1 MDERSPVDPFLRG
14 VRMRHR
20 VVLNV
25 AGLPMAFESNQRWPL
40 DLARDAYNRLPA
52 LRKLPVA
59 TLRCL
64 VTDDDADEALPPGTL
79 TFGDARTESA
89 LISRANTAT
98 LNLAAHSALITLNAA
113 AEHAPLRIRID
124 LIEFAGYRLA
134 QHALRAIGVHAACV
148 AQNGAGVLIM
158 GDSGAGKSTLVAAC
172 LAGGWDVIAE
182 DSTFLLPRGNRARG
196 VPAFI
201 HLMQDALVL
210 FPEAGFERSVHC
222 EIVRKSGKRKVEI
235 DVRRYRNQQALP
247 VETRL
252 RGVIILTGSESAE
265 RAELPA
271 LQRVRQREAAAVL
284 QRYQPY
290 ALAQPGWQKA
300 ISELCSLPIAAF
312 VSGRNLSASV
322 EALARFLKNH
332 HD

>member
-1 MDERSPVDPFLRG
+1 MDERSPLDPFLRG

-25 AGLPMAFESNQRWPL
+25 TGLPMVFESNQRWPL
-40 DLARDAYNRLPA
+40 DLARDAYSRLPA
-52 LRKLPVA
+52 LRKQPVG

-64 VTDDDADEALPPGTL
+64 VTDDDADDVLPHGTL

-89 LISRANTAT
+89 LITRANTAT
-98 LNLAAHSALITLNAA
+98 LNLAARSGLITLNAA
-113 AEHAPLRIRID
+113 AARAPLRTRVD
-124 LIEFAGYRLA
+124 LIEFSGYRLA

-148 AQNGAGVLIM
+148 ARNGAGVLIM
-158 GDSGAGKSTLVAAC
+158 GESGAGKSTLVAAC

-196 VPAFI
+196 VPTFV
-201 HLMQDALVL
+201 HLMHDALAL
-210 FPEAGFERSVHC
+210 FPAAGFERSVHC

-235 DVRRYRNQQALP
+235 DVRRYRNQRTLP

-252 RGVIILTGSESAE
+252 RGVVILTGLDGAE
-265 RAELPA
+265 RAQLPA
-271 LQRVRQREAAAVL
+271 LQRVRRREAAALVH
-284 QRYQPY
+284 RYQPY
-290 ALAQPGWQKA
+290 AVAQPGWQKA
-300 ISELCSLPIAAF
+300 ASELCSLPIAAF
-312 VSGRNLSASV
+312 VPGRSLSASI
-322 EALARFLKNH
+322 EALERFLKDH